1 MSDLE
6 ILIKNT
12 DEIREIIEKAKF
24 QTSRHGEVVIFTNGN
39 DWYIPTLINNLI
51 KSMEIHEPTRK
62 IIVFCSDMCGY
73 EKCKTIGFK
82 YFEFVDI
89 PELTVSDVLCNSDAT
104 TKDYTRLCFVK
115 TVLVKFILELGYT
128 PLYLDPDMSFIR
140 SGIEDLIS
148 YLNNDDFVCAGQK
161 HYINTNIM
169 LAKPT
174 DDNKSLFHLTVGQ
187 LNTIIEAP
195 DKYSDEDLLRPRLID
210 RKFGCLDLYK
220 YPPGNWAIKCK
231 DIAIIIHSNC
241 VIGLKN
247 KIELMKNS
255 NAWFI

>member
-148 YLNNDDFVCAGQK
+148 YLNKDDFVCAGQK
-161 HYINTNIM
+161 SYINSNIM
-169 LAKPT
+169 IAKPT
-174 DDNKSLFHLTVGQ
+174 DDNKSIFHLTVGD
-187 LNTIIEAP
+187 LNTILEAP
-195 DKYSDEDLLRPRLID
+195 DKHGDEDLLRPRLID

-247 KIELMKNS
+247 KIELMKNC